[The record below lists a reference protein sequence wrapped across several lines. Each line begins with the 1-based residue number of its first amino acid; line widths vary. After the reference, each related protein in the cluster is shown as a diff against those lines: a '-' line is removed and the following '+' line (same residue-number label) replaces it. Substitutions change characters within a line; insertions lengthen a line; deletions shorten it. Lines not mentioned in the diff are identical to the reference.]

1 MPFDRKAL
9 ITIGLEESGNVA
21 SKSEANELAAN

>member
-1 MPFDRKAL
+1 MIYDRKSL

-21 SKSEANELAAN
+21 SQSAANELAAN